1 MKRYSI
7 SSSKNSRGVALIVGL
22 IFLIVLTMFV
32 LGGLRDVLLQERM
45 AGAFR
50 NNSLAQTAVDSLMKN
65 AEVRV
70 YRDINQAGLNFSL
83 IASQQLDNE
92 SNRGTANIR
101 NFRNGDGFVYNAS
114 VFTPT
119 MTSSPAFLANAADP
133 TSTRSTSG
141 AYTLEGPF
149 EILAPNAGGAET
161 ESHGGVVQ
169 AGKVGELNG
178 WRITARATGGSNDF
192 VEMAEAT
199 YVIGN

>member
-1 MKRYSI
+1 MKKSSI
-7 SSSKNSRGVALIVGL
+7 SGRKNSRGIALIVGL

-65 AEVRV
+65 AEVRI
-70 YRDINQAGLNFSL
+70 YRDVNAAGLNFNL
-83 IASQQLDNE
+83 IASSALDNE
-92 SNRGTANIR
+92 YNRGNPAIR
-101 NFRNGDGFVYNAS
+101 NFRNGSGFISNAS
-114 VFTPT
+114 VLVPT
-119 MTSSPAFLANAADP
+119 LTSSPTFLANSTDP

-149 EILAPNAGGAET
+149 EIIAPNAGGAET

-178 WRITARATGGSNDF
+178 WRITARATGGTNDY